1 MFEPLDA
8 TTTSSSANFVI
19 VVPFRAGGGSSGD
32 DPRLRHLDE
41 FKRFVRYTFG
51 EAGGVRVFVIHQ
63 THGKKFN
70 RGVLLNVGFLQA
82 LKEVPEA
89 THVITHDVDLI
100 PSRDLAELYATV
112 PVPNSVIH
120 FARRFE
126 RYAGDLESN
135 PEYIG
140 GVVSIRTD
148 DFLSLNGY
156 PNLFWGWGGED
167 DELSRRIRTAGMRL
181 LAPTH
186 GSYRDLEGLTIK
198 QKVAILQ
205 RGTERCM
212 VKYELLREYADGSL
226 SHDGLRSLNA
236 TKVRGVS
243 KTTDGIFTEIT
254 IEPLASNGHP
264 SDLCAEPSYSTW
276 GYVPA

>member
-8 TTTSSSANFVI
+8 TTTSKSTNFVI
-19 VVPFRAGGGSSGD
+19 VVPFRASGGTEGD
-32 DPRLRHLDE
+32 ARLRHLNE

-51 EAGGVRVFVIHQ
+51 ETGGVRVFVIHQ
-63 THGKKFN
+63 TPGKKFN

-82 LKEVPEA
+82 LKEAPEA

-112 PVPNSVIH
+112 PPEHAVIH

-126 RYAGDLESN
+126 RYAGDLENN

-148 DFLSLNGY
+148 DFLALNGY

-167 DELSRRIRTAGMRL
+167 DELSRRIRTTGMRL

-198 QKVAILQ
+198 QKVAVLQ

-212 VKYELLREYADGSL
+212 VKYELLQEYAAGSL
-226 SHDGLRSLNA
+226 PDDGLRSLNA

-264 SDLCAEPSYSTW
+264 SDLCADETYSTW
-276 GYVPA
+276 GYA